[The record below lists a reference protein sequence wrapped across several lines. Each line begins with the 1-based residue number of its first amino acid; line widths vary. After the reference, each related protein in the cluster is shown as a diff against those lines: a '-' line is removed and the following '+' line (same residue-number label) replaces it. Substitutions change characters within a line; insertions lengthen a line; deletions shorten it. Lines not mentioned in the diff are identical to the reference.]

1 MNRPDP
7 LRQILLQTRPHWD
20 QGATRPA
27 VRSAF
32 AKALDC
38 RTEALGAEVYGSDV
52 DELIHFHTCK
62 SPACSS
68 CGHRATMQWQRRLW
82 AALPDV
88 AYKGITFTMPDV
100 LWAVFRDNP
109 MLTNALPSLAAS
121 IIQASASAKYGT
133 RVGVIAVLHTFNGK
147 MEFNSHVH
155 TMVMAGGLS
164 KHSGTWFPRVY
175 YDRDLLMEGWRRAV
189 IDLLSSAL
197 TSGRLNTT
205 MPGDRMERLLAEQA
219 QRWWS
224 VKIQSFT
231 SREHFLRYAGRYVR
245 RPPIAQRRIAF
256 VGKRTVRF
264 WYRDKK
270 LGCRVVLECSP
281 EEFVDR
287 WAQHVR
293 ERYQH
298 ASRSFGLFAPRSL
311 GETSA
316 ALFAVLGQKQKPR
329 PRPRRWAHFLK
340 HDLTRSPDRQN
351 GQPHEVGPAN
361 TSESVALMKTLR
373 QS

>member
-1 MNRPDP
+1 MKGRDP
-7 LRQILLQTRPHWD
+7 LRQILRETRLHWD
-20 QGATRPA
+20 QDATRPA

-62 SPACSS
+62 SPSCSS
-68 CGHRATMQWQRRLW
+68 CGHRATMQWQRRLC

-100 LWAVFRDNP
+100 LWVVFRDNP
-109 MLTNALPSLAAS
+109 VLTNALPSLAAS
-121 IIQASASAKYGT
+121 IIQARASAKYGT

-155 TMVMAGGLS
+155 TMVTAGGLS
-164 KHSGTWFPRVY
+164 KHSGTWLTRVY

-189 IDLLSSAL
+189 INLLRSAL

-205 MPGDRMERLLAEQA
+205 MTGDQMERLLREQG

-224 VKIQSFT
+224 VKIKSFT
-231 SREHFLRYAGRYVR
+231 SREHFLSYAGRYVR
-245 RPPIAQRRIAF
+245 RPPIAQRRITF

-270 LGCRVVLECSP
+270 LGCRVVLDCSP

-287 WAQHVR
+287 WAHHVR

-316 ALFAVLGQKQKPR
+316 AVFAVLGQKRKPR
-329 PRPRRWAHFLK
+329 PKARRWAQSIK
-340 HDLTRSPDRQN
+340 HAFGYDPLIDKMGNP
-351 GQPHEVGPAN
+351 
-361 TSESVALMKTLR
+361 MKWVR
-373 QS
+373 RIPPKSSRVSKR

>member
-1 MNRPDP
+1 
-7 LRQILLQTRPHWD
+7 
-20 QGATRPA
+20 
-27 VRSAF
+27 
-32 AKALDC
+32 
-38 RTEALGAEVYGSDV
+38 
-52 DELIHFHTCK
+52 
-62 SPACSS
+62 
-68 CGHRATMQWQRRLW
+68 MQWQRRLW

-189 IDLLSSAL
+189 IDLLRSAL

-281 EEFVDR
+281 EEFVD
-287 WAQHVR
+287 
-293 ERYQH
+293 
-298 ASRSFGLFAPRSL
+298 FA
-311 GETSA
+311 
-316 ALFAVLGQKQKPR
+316 
-329 PRPRRWAHFLK
+329 
-340 HDLTRSPDRQN
+340 
-351 GQPHEVGPAN
+351 
-361 TSESVALMKTLR
+361 TLIWPTCAR
-373 QS
+373 LIWPTFID